1 MRPSAKFIA
10 ILTAILVLAVADGV
24 SVLQPAGIAAREP
37 ETLQQGQ
44 NAIARL
50 AIDEDFN
57 PLAGA
62 YSYDLFLNGVRLGKA
77 SLEVKKTGDDFILK
91 VAARTRSVF
100 NSVYRYRGHAVMSP
114 KPVQPSEAVI
124 EEKKGSKTKTFLLK
138 FPEPNRASAVQI
150 EAGPGKEPKQTHQE
164 FSSESFVL
172 DPFSTVFLIRSLD
185 WRVGDVQVFD
195 ILTGKKQYE
204 LQLTCRG
211 DTVLDVSGQQREAW
225 EIVAQTRSLEPPRK
239 IKLSGFVISLAKD
252 SHREI
257 LKVTGRHKIGRIVVD
272 MRKIERQEEE

>member
-10 ILTAILVLAVADGV
+10 ILTAILVLPVADVV
-24 SVLQPAGIAAREP
+24 SVLQPAGMAAREP
-37 ETLQQGQ
+37 DARQQGQ

-62 YSYDLFLNGVRLGKA
+62 SSYDVFLNGVRLGKA
-77 SLEVKKTGDDFILK
+77 SLKVKKTGDDFILE

-100 NSVYRYRGHAVMSP
+100 NSLYRYRGHAVMSP

-124 EEKKGSKTKTFLLK
+124 EEKKGAKTKTFLLK

-150 EAGPGKEPKQTHQE
+150 EARPGKEPKRTHQE
-164 FSSESFVL
+164 FFSESFVL
-172 DPFSTVFLIRSLD
+172 DPFSTVFLLRSLD
-185 WRVGDVQVFD
+185 WRIGDVQVFD

-211 DTVLDVSGQQREAW
+211 ETVLDAGGQLREAW

-239 IKLSGFVISLAKD
+239 IKLSGFVISLSKD
-252 SHREI
+252 SRREI
-257 LKVTGRHKIGRIVVD
+257 LKITGRHKIGRIVVN
-272 MRKIERQEEE
+272 MQKIDGQVDE